1 MAIVSISRG
10 TLSGGRLLAEK
21 LGARLGYRTL
31 SREVLVEA
39 AQQYGVSEEKML
51 HAMQSPPSLWDR
63 FRNQA
68 EDYILAVQAT
78 LAEKVQAGDVIYHGL
93 AGQFLLRNLP
103 CVIRLRL
110 IAPTEYRVRAAIA
123 ERGLAREEAERYIE
137 TVDSERQRWVRQ
149 VYQADWADPALYD
162 LVINLECLDLEAAV
176 SLVADLAGRKEYEP
190 DAERQSEID
199 DFVIAAQ
206 ARATLA
212 FRSGLPEHGFTV
224 SARKG
229 VVHVG
234 GGAHVQRDRDLIA
247 RLVGAISGVARIAC
261 EGDPPSDTEA
271 GAQSTE
277 KTAGEFMVRIA
288 DYPHVH
294 ESVTI
299 REALVAL
306 GASTVKLADGHLIRP
321 RYLLVIDRAGHV
333 LGVVTRRD
341 LLRGLP
347 PELRRM
353 NRTQELVAGL
363 VPSADFSEL
372 AGLRWLSFF
381 SDAAV
386 EGARRPVQSVMA
398 PIRGVV
404 SCSDGLSRV
413 VTTMIQHGID
423 LVPVL
428 DGGRTV
434 GVVLMT
440 DVFDTIAEFILERG
454 GKPGTA
460 R

>member
-1 MAIVSISRG
+1 MAIISISRG

-21 LGARLGYRTL
+21 LGARLSYRTL

-39 AQQYGVSEEKML
+39 ARQYGVSEEKLL
-51 HAMQSPPSLWDR
+51 HVMQSPPSLWDR
-63 FRNQA
+63 FRHQA

-78 LAEKVQAGDVIYHGL
+78 LAEKVQSGNVIYHGL

-103 CVIRLRL
+103 CVIRIRL
-110 IAPTEYRVRAAIA
+110 IAPTEYRVRAAMA

-137 TVDSERQRWVRQ
+137 LVDSQRQRWVRQ
-149 VYQADWADPALYD
+149 IYEADWEDPALYD

-176 SLVADLAGRKEYEP
+176 ALVADLAGRKEYAP
-190 DAERQSEID
+190 DAARQREID
-199 DFVIAAQ
+199 DFVIAAR

-212 FRSGLPEHGFTV
+212 LRSGLTEQGFTV
-224 SARKG
+224 SVREG

-247 RLVGAISGVARIAC
+247 RVVGAIPGVARVTC
-261 EGDPPSDTEA
+261 EGDPPGEA
-271 GAQSTE
+271 EGAAQSTE
-277 KTAGEFMVRIA
+277 KAAGAFMVPIA
-288 DYPHVH
+288 NYPHVR

-306 GASTVKLADGHLIRP
+306 SASTVKLADGHLIRP
-321 RYLLVIDRAGHV
+321 RYVLVLDHAEQV

-341 LLRGLP
+341 LLRALP

-363 VPSADFSEL
+363 VPAADFSEL

-386 EGARRPVQSVMA
+386 EGARQSVQSVMT
-398 PIRGVV
+398 PVRGTV
-404 SCSDGLSRV
+404 SRSDGLSRV
-413 VTTMIQHGID
+413 VTIMIQHGID

-440 DVFDTIAEFILERG
+440 DVFDTIAEFIMERG
-454 GKPGTA
+454 GRPGTA